1 MPDKPKFL
9 YRPSEWGGWFA
20 AISRRL
26 KANKKAGV
34 IDEGAKSSRRV
45 LHGLLRWRKAAMRH
59 HKWWPV
65 YKEAYESAFDKGL
78 YDGLTDKQAEKRARQ
93 KAEYAV
99 VDAFPDEVTT
109 TRAVRDAFDEKKE

>member
-9 YRPSEWGGWFA
+9 YRISEWGVWFA
-20 AISRRL
+20 AIGRKL
-26 KANKKAGV
+26 KANKKCGTT
-34 IDEGAKSSRRV
+34 DEIAKDHHED
-45 LHGLLRWRKAAMRH
+45 LHGLLRWRKSKARH
-59 HKWWPV
+59 LNWWQV
-65 YKEAYESAFDKGL
+65 YKDAYDAALDSGSV
-78 YDGLTDKQAEKRARQ
+78 DGLTDKQAEKRARQ